1 MKKKKMKEH
10 LLNNI
15 GWKLLSFILAAAAWI
30 VIVNVDDPVI
40 TKIIQDVP
48 VDIMNEA
55 SVQAKDKVYEV
66 IEGKSVSVYI
76 KGKRKMVDSV
86 NASDIKAVADLSALS
101 NWNAVPII
109 VTCPRYKELEVSLTG
124 EVQTLKISLEDRVT
138 EQYQVIAETTGEV
151 ESGYYIGKAEV
162 KPNLIK
168 VSGGR
173 SAIRRIAEIKVTLDV
188 SGASEDITQS
198 LEPKAYD
205 KDGEEIDSETVAF
218 STSKVRVHADVLP
231 TKTVPVVVNTKGQ
244 TAHGYYLEAVEYEPR
259 EVLLAGESGKLEAL
273 SELSVSV
280 DLQNALAEKE
290 MSVQLSDLLPEGV
303 VVADA
308 NQSISIKLV
317 VDKLHEKEIQIP
329 VEQIDIRNKPDG
341 LTCNFNLI
349 QTYVSVRVLGIRE
362 QVDNMDADDLDAY
375 IDLEGYTEG
384 SYTMEIVLENLPKEI
399 EVQSKPVISLTL
411 AKEKEEPEESEK
423 PQASEPPGSETP
435 KPSEEADVV
444 PGTSTVP
451 TPASPE
457 PEDELPEEPEPESQ
471 ETMQNEIEEIPA
483 SNEE

>member
-1 MKKKKMKEH
+1 MKKKKMKEL

-173 SAIRRIAEIKVTLDV
+173 SVIRKIAEIKVTLDV
-188 SGASEDITQS
+188 SGASGDITQS

-205 KDGEEIDSETVAF
+205 KDGEEIDSQTMVF
-218 STSKVRVHADVLP
+218 STGKVRVHADVLP
-231 TKTVPVVVNTKGQ
+231 TKTVPVVVHTEGQ

-259 EVLLAGESGKLEAL
+259 EVLLAGESVKLEAL

-280 DLQNALAEKE
+280 DLQNASAEKE

-317 VDKLHEKEIQIP
+317 VDKLHEREIQIP
-329 VEQIDIRNKPDG
+329 VEQIDIRNKPDD

-349 QTYVSVRVLGIRE
+349 HSYVAVRVLGIRE
-362 QVDNMDADDLDAY
+362 QVEAMDADDFDAY
-375 IDLEGYTEG
+375 IDLDGYMEG
-384 SYTMEIVLENLPKEI
+384 SYTVEIILENLPKGV

-411 AKEKEEPEESEK
+411 AKEEEKPEEPET
-423 PQASEPPGSETP
+423 PQTSAPPGSETP
-435 KPSEEADVV
+435 KPSEGTDVV
-444 PGTSTVP
+444 PGVSPVP
-451 TPASPE
+451 SPAAPE
-457 PEDELPEEPEPESQ
+457 PEDEIPDETEPESQ
-471 ETMQNEIEEIPA
+471 ETMQNGMDETHTAGEE
-483 SNEE
+483 